1 MLYSIDRF
9 EGDVAVLV
17 DDDANTVDVM
27 RSLLPPT
34 AQCGDMLRCEDG
46 CYTVDADETA
56 TRRAQI
62 RRLQDKLRRGSVT

>member
-34 AQCGDMLRCEDG
+34 AQCGDMLRYEGG

-56 TRRAQI
+56 TRRARI